1 MAEGIESTTLI
12 AGRNPVR
19 EALERGERDI
29 DKVMMAI
36 GASGTAIDRIRK
48 AAKESGVQV
57 QMVPQKKVDHL
68 AKGMNHQGV
77 IALAAAVSYVDFD
90 EMLSSI
96 QMDADQKPILIA
108 LDEIEDP
115 HNFGAILRSTVA
127 SGAAGA
133 IVPQRKMAPLSATT
147 VRASAGTADRIPVAR
162 VVNLAESLFQCKERG
177 YWIAGLDA
185 VADQTIWDADWD
197 RPLVIVIGSEGR
209 GLRPRVRDMCDFLV
223 SIPMPGPAESLN
235 ASVAAGI
242 TLFAAAKSRL

>member
-19 EALERGERDI
+19 EALQRGERDI
-29 DKVMMAI
+29 DKVMIAI
-36 GASGTAIDRIRK
+36 GASGTAIDRIRR
-48 AAKESGVQV
+48 AARESGVQV

-77 IALAAAVSYVDFD
+77 IALAAAVSYMDFD
-90 EMLSSI
+90 EMLSGI
-96 QMDADQKPILIA
+96 QVDADHKPILIA

-115 HNFGAILRSTVA
+115 HNFGAILRSAVA

-147 VRASAGTADRIPVAR
+147 VRASAGTADRIPVSR

-185 VADQTIWDADWD
+185 VADQTIWNADWD